1 MASLNV
7 IVVGGGICGLSC
19 AIGLRRSGHNVTVYE
34 KYPKDADAGAGIV
47 VRDSANRILQSWG
60 LDLSTVGAFK
70 YKKRELI
77 DGPSLRILTT
87 GVGADSTMMTTRSD
101 LRSLLRLES
110 ERIVEGAGSIRFVY
124 EKKVVDYDAA
134 RPAIQ
139 LRDGTWEAADLVIA
153 CDGIRSKASK
163 IVTGTDS
170 PAKATGSSVFRLVVP
185 DAVIRPG
192 LEQKFADNELLRE
205 RLEKDS
211 GIVWFA
217 VENPGKVFV
226 WWTCRFNESQC
237 FDIVIRDN
245 EKYASS
251 EEWLAKCDKQVVLD
265 EFSHWHPIFTEILKI
280 ADEPLLWKICDREP
294 LEVLYK
300 DRLCILGDALHPMR
314 PFRAQGGTQSIEDAG
329 VLEVCLAGL
338 KNVEELG
345 QRLQYFQKLR
355 LPRYATAQVASTV
368 MQGDP
373 NAQTR
378 WEEVLQK
385 GRLWHEG
392 LEQSHCKYHQY
403 PVFNLAGESTN
414 VQQCRV
420 LRHSQLG

>member
-1 MASLNV
+1 MVSLNV

-19 AIGLRRSGHNVTVYE
+19 AIGLRRSGHNVTIYE

-60 LDLSTVGAFK
+60 LDLGTVGALK
-70 YKKRELI
+70 YNKRELI

-87 GVGADSTMMTTRSD
+87 GLGADSTMMTTRSD
-101 LRSLLRLES
+101 LRSLLRQEA
-110 ERIVEGAGSIRFVY
+110 ERAVEGVGSITFVY
-124 EKKVVDYDAA
+124 EKEVVDYDAE

-153 CDGIRSKASK
+153 CDGIRSKAAK

-170 PAKATGSSVFRLVVP
+170 PAKATGSSAFRLVVP
-185 DAVIRPG
+185 DAAIRPG
-192 LEQKFADNELLRE
+192 LEQTFGDNELLRE

-251 EEWLAKCDKQVVLD
+251 EEWLAKCDKQVLLD
-265 EFSHWHPIFTEILKI
+265 EFAHWHPIFTEILKI
-280 ADEPLLWKICDREP
+280 AEEPLLWKICDREP

-300 DRLCILGDALHPMR
+300 DRLCIMGDALHPMR

-338 KNVEELG
+338 KHVDETD
-345 QRLQYFQKLR
+345 QCLQTFQSLR
-355 LPRYATAQVASTV
+355 LPRYATAQMASTV

-373 NAQTR
+373 NAKTR

-385 GRLWHEG
+385 SRSWHQG
-392 LEQSHCKYHQY
+392 LPQSHCKYRKHRQT
-403 PVFNLAGESTN
+403 S
-414 VQQCRV
+414 
-420 LRHSQLG
+420 S

>member
-101 LRSLLRLES
+101 LRSLLRQES
-110 ERIVEGAGSIRFVY
+110 ERNAEGAGSIRFIY
-124 EKKVVDYDAA
+124 EKKVVDYDAEQ
-134 RPAIQ
+134 PAIQ

-153 CDGIRSKASK
+153 CDGIRSKAAK

-170 PAKATGSSVFRLVVP
+170 PATATGSSVFRLVMP

-192 LEQKFADNELLRE
+192 LEQKFGDNDLLRE

-265 EFSHWHPIFTEILKI
+265 EFAHWHPIFTEILKI

-294 LEVLYK
+294 LEVLHK
-300 DRLCILGDALHPMR
+300 NRLCILGDALHPMR

-338 KNVEELG
+338 EHVEELD
-345 QRLQYFQKLR
+345 QRLQYFQQLR

-378 WEEVLQK
+378 WEEVLQ
-385 GRLWHEG
+385 RSRIWHEG
-392 LEQSHCKYHQY
+392 LPQSHCKY
-403 PVFNLAGESTN
+403 
-414 VQQCRV
+414 R
-420 LRHSQLG
+420 